1 MLGKSGD
8 KGKKKKINLALIN
21 EGEELDE
28 IGGFNG
34 AIFPTID
41 TLDEDEDD
49 IGEEDLNWMEC
60 DFSRLKWKYE
70 TISMIF
76 CDLK

>member
-8 KGKKKKINLALIN
+8 KGKKKKINLAPIN

-41 TLDEDEDD
+41 ILDEDEDD
-49 IGEEDLNWMEC
+49 IGEEDLN
-60 DFSRLKWKYE
+60 
-70 TISMIF
+70 
-76 CDLK
+76 

>member
-49 IGEEDLNWMEC
+49 IGEEDLN
-60 DFSRLKWKYE
+60 
-70 TISMIF
+70 
-76 CDLK
+76 